1 MPPQKAAIWARVS
14 TSDQHAVNQL
24 DQLREWAARR
34 GLDVAEGAEFVTEDS
49 AWANGNG
56 KGAEFDKARADLING
71 ARLGHYSVILIWAI
85 DRLSRRGV
93 EDTLATL
100 RKIYECDCDVWSHQE
115 DWLRTSHPD
124 MREMLVSLFAWVARQ
139 ESARRSER
147 IKAGLARR
155 RREGLTVGGR
165 KAGAKDKRQRA
176 TDGYRAAW
184 AAGGALRQAAD
195 RRRAAKDA

>member
-1 MPPQKAAIWARVS
+1 MTAKCAIWARVS
-14 TSDQHAVNQL
+14 TADQHTENQL
-24 DQLREWAARR
+24 DQLREWAERR
-34 GLDVAEGAEFVTEDS
+34 GLDVADDAVFVTEDS
-49 AWANGNG
+49 GWQNGNG
-56 KGAEFDKARADLING
+56 KGKEFDKARAGLING

-100 RKIYECDCDVWSHQE
+100 RKIYECDCDVWSYQE

-124 MREMLVSLFAWVARQ
+124 MREMLVSLFAWMARQ

-155 RREGLTVGGR
+155 KAEGKPVGGR
-165 KAGAKDKRQRA
+165 KPGAKDRRKRS
-176 TDGYRAAW
+176 TGGYVAAW
-184 AAGGALRQAAD
+184 EARKAV
-195 RRRAAKDA
+195 KPS